1 MQSLRGSRLIW
12 LHLYPGLILV
22 ALFAALAPLAQLAGI
37 PTFGVLLLLEVFVLA
52 PFVWFKL
59 RRVARQE
66 GQPARVTAALGFAPP
81 ANWRSY
87 LWLVPLG
94 LILAILSFELL
105 RPIDDMLRAAMRDVL
120 PGWHYSVDMERHP
133 RELLLAFFLFAILAD
148 GLIGPAAEELYFRG
162 YLLPRM
168 AHLGRLAPLINGL
181 LFAIYHFWQPM
192 NYPSLWAASC
202 VFAYFAWLRGDYR
215 VALGIHIAMNTL
227 GHVLG
232 VIGLLAVE

>member
-1 MQSLRGSRLIW
+1 MQALRGSQLIW
-12 LHLYPGLILV
+12 LHLLPGLLLV
-22 ALFAALAPLAQLAGI
+22 ALFAVFAPLAQQAGM
-37 PTFGVLLLLEVFVLA
+37 PTFGVLLVLEVFVLA

-59 RRVARQE
+59 RRAAQQE
-66 GQPARVTAALGFAPP
+66 GQSTHVFAALGFAPP

-94 LILAILSFELL
+94 LVLAILAFEVL
-105 RPIDDMLRAAMRDVL
+105 RPVDEMLRTAMRDVL
-120 PGWHYSVDMERHP
+120 PAWHYSVDMERHP

-168 AHLGRLAPLINGL
+168 EHWGRLAPLINGG
-181 LFAIYHFWQPM
+181 LFALYHFWQPM

-202 VFAYFAWLRGDYR
+202 VFAYFAWMRRDYR
-215 VALGIHIAMNTL
+215 VALGIHVAMNTL
-227 GHVLG
+227 GHVMG
-232 VIGLLAVE
+232 VISLLTTE